1 MPKVK
6 MNLKYKPMKKI
17 TAADHHLYHIPK
29 VFADSLN
36 FNWHERDF
44 EITSEERHFLQSI
57 NSQIK
62 NGVITIPASV
72 QGQTPIMVEQKPIT
86 DDDFEG
92 FIDTIEKIVAFT
104 KRKDEKSLIDCFQ
117 R

>member
-1 MPKVK
+1 

-17 TAADHHLYHIPK
+17 TAAVHHLYHVPK

-44 EITSEERHFLQSI
+44 EITSEERHFLKSI

-62 NGVITIPASV
+62 NGLITIPASV
-72 QGQTPIMVEQKPIT
+72 QG
-86 DDDFEG
+86 
-92 FIDTIEKIVAFT
+92 
-104 KRKDEKSLIDCFQ
+104 
-117 R
+117 